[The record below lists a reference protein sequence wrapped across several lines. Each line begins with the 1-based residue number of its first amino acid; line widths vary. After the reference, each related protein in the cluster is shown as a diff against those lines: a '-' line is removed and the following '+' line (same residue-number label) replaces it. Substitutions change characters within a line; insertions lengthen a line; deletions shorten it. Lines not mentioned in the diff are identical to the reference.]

1 MATPIIGRDCFIFY
15 NLAVV
20 FCMQAVEV
28 VRYTDEEYNE
38 HLVDPVSEITNFV
51 QCTKCKNYFN
61 IGLSLQL
68 QISVQERCME
78 FLGGDVSTLEL
89 MWGGEEGMEQGGDRQ
104 SV

>member
-1 MATPIIGRDCFIFY
+1 
-15 NLAVV
+15 
-20 FCMQAVEV
+20 MQAVEV